1 MTMPGK
7 RNLQQVVLVVEDE
20 VDVRK
25 FASKV
30 LEIEGYTVLQAGNA
44 EDGLDL
50 LKQHNVNL
58 VLVDLRLPVNS
69 GLWLLGEIKR
79 TKEISSIPVVVLTAS
94 AEASQREKAL
104 GMGATDYLVKP
115 ISAAGIRKAVAR
127 VLRLKK

>member
-1 MTMPGK
+1 MPGK
-7 RNLQQVVLVVEDE
+7 SNLQVVLVVEDE
-20 VDVRK
+20 IDVRK

-30 LEIEGYTVLQAGNA
+30 LEMEGYTVLQSGKA

-50 LKQHNVNL
+50 LKQHTVNL

-69 GLWLLGEIKR
+69 GLWLLGEIRR

-104 GMGATDYLVKP
+104 GMGATDYLVNP

>member
-1 MTMPGK
+1 MPGK
-7 RNLQQVVLVVEDE
+7 RNLQVVLVVEDE
-20 VDVRK
+20 IDVRK

-30 LEIEGYTVLQAGNA
+30 LEMEGYTVLQSGKA

-50 LKQHNVNL
+50 LKQHTVNL

-79 TKEISSIPVVVLTAS
+79 TKETSSIPVVVLTAS

>member
-1 MTMPGK
+1 MPGK

>member
-1 MTMPGK
+1 MPGK
-7 RNLQQVVLVVEDE
+7 RNLQVVLVVEDE
-20 VDVRK
+20 IDVRK

-30 LEIEGYTVLQAGNA
+30 LEMEGYTVLQSGKA

-50 LKQHNVNL
+50 LKQHTVNL

-69 GLWLLGEIKR
+69 GLWLLEEIKK
-79 TKEISSIPVVVLTAS
+79 TKETSSIPVVVLTAS

>member
-1 MTMPGK
+1 MPGK
-7 RNLQQVVLVVEDE
+7 RNLQVVLVVEDE
-20 VDVRK
+20 IDVRK

-50 LKQHNVNL
+50 LKQHTVNL
-58 VLVDLRLPVNS
+58 VLIDLRLPVNS
-69 GLWLLGEIKR
+69 GLWLLGEVKR
-79 TKEISSIPVVVLTAS
+79 TKETSSIPVVVLTAS

>member
-1 MTMPGK
+1 MPAK
-7 RNLQQVVLVVEDE
+7 RNLQVVLVVEDE
-20 VDVRK
+20 IDVRR

-30 LEIEGYTVLQAGNA
+30 LEMEGYTVLQAGKA

-50 LKQHNVNL
+50 LKKHNVNL

-79 TKEISSIPVVVLTAS
+79 TKETSSIPVVMLTAS
-94 AEASQREKAL
+94 AEASQRERAL
-104 GMGATDYLVKP
+104 GMGAVDYLVKP

-127 VLRLKK
+127 VLRSHK